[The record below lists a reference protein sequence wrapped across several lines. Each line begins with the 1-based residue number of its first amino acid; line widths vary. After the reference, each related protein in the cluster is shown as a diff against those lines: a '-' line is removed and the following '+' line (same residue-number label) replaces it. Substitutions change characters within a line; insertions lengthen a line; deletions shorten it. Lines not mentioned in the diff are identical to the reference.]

1 MNILA
6 TYHPADKDYGLMKID
21 EPNTP
26 YNRWRLRLLSLNRF
40 LCFWSFSS
48 VFSLTFQGKKENLTF
63 PPCFPFSLP
72 FNFVS
77 ACLRDV
83 SICLGLHFLFRHT
96 PPSLHF
102 GFFFFDSPLLGWWE
116 MKMTR
121 VHWVTRMARV
131 DLQPMTWHQSKN
143 ICVCVFLLYYCA
155 ASNVQFKLTDKD
167 SVLQLQKSEY
177 YTFKFAFHIFN

>member
-48 VFSLTFQGKKENLTF
+48 VFSLTFQGKKENLHAF
-63 PPCFPFSLP
+63 LSLYPLILSQPACVMSPSVWVCISFSVTP
-72 FNFVS
+72 
-77 ACLRDV
+77 RP
-83 SICLGLHFLFRHT
+83 LFI
-96 PPSLHF
+96 LA
-102 GFFFFDSPLLGWWE
+102 FFFDSPLLGWWE

-121 VHWVTRMARV
+121 VHWVTQMAGV

-143 ICVCVFLLYYCA
+143 ICVCVCVFLLYYCA

-177 YTFKFAFHIFN
+177 YTFKFVFHIFN